1 MVNESLNHYKKITS
15 MAYRKKFGQF
25 FTPPKVAELMTEWV
39 TRGKPVKILDPSYG
53 FGIFSDSVE
62 KIYSNSHTFVG
73 VEIDNRILNLSQ
85 ARLKNVTI
93 KKCNYLKWITPSKF
107 DAIIC
112 NPPYSRFQNH
122 SERHDIIPNLEKVFN
137 TKLSG
142 HTNIASLFLLKSIY
156 ELENDGT
163 MAYIMPYEFFNTGY
177 GEYVKSSLVKNNLL
191 KHIIVF
197 ENEKDIFDDA
207 ITTVAVL
214 LMKNNNTPSD
224 VGITKIS
231 TSQELESLAS
241 FQDKTDCKIP
251 ISKLDPK
258 EKWTMI
264 IDSQYSDIEVEPS
277 FIPLNT
283 LGKFTRGIATGANNF
298 FSLNKER
305 ITSLKIPEEN
315 FKKCITK
322 SPQVRS
328 FVLDDETFQKLLDR
342 NCFVFCLDVFN
353 PRDLYTKK
361 YISEGEEQ
369 KINLRYLTKVR
380 NPWFKIEKRL
390 PAPILAGVFN
400 RGRLKFVR
408 NFTDSINFTC
418 FHSFYPNELGKKYLN
433 QLYLYLISDFGQ
445 KILKLNKRNYGA
457 GLDKFEP
464 NDLNRAFVPSIE
476 QLDSIENNIALKII
490 KGLDSN
496 TVKSL
501 KKINE
506 LFQ

>member
-1 MVNESLNHYKKITS
+1 MMNESVGHYKKVTS

-25 FTPPKVAELMTEWV
+25 FTPKKVAELMAEWV
-39 TRGKPVKILDPSYG
+39 TQENPVKILDPSYG
-53 FGIFSDSVE
+53 LGIFSDSVE
-62 KIYSNSHTFVG
+62 KIYGHGHRFFG
-73 VEIDNRILNLSQ
+73 VEVDDKILNFSK
-85 ARLKNVTI
+85 AKAKNVTI
-93 KKCNYLKWITPSKF
+93 KNYNYLKWKTPTKF

-122 SERHDIIPNLEKVFN
+122 SERHDIIPNLENFFN

-142 HTNIASLFLLKSIY
+142 HTNIASLFLLKSIH
-156 ELENDGT
+156 ELEKNGA

-177 GEYVKSSLVKNNLL
+177 GEYVKGSLVKNNLL
-191 KHIIVF
+191 KHIIIF
-197 ENEKDIFDDA
+197 ENEKDIFDDV
-207 ITTVAVL
+207 ITTIAVL
-214 LMKNNNTPSD
+214 LIKNNNAPSD

-231 TSQELESLAS
+231 TNQELNSLNS

-251 ISKLDPK
+251 ISKLDPR

-264 IDSQYSDIEVEPS
+264 IDSQYSDVEIDPS

-283 LGKFTRGIATGANNF
+283 LGRFTRGIATGANNF
-298 FSLNKER
+298 FSLNKEK
-305 ITSLKIPEEN
+305 IASLKIPEEN

-322 SPQVRS
+322 SPQVRN
-328 FVLDDETFQKLLDR
+328 FILDEKIFKNLLER
-342 NCFVFCLDVFN
+342 NDFVFCLDVFN
-353 PRDLYTKK
+353 PRDSYTKK
-361 YISEGEEQ
+361 YISEGEQQ

-408 NFTDSINFTC
+408 NFTDAINFTC

-445 KILKLNKRNYGA
+445 KILKLSKRNYGA

-464 NDLNRAFVPSIE
+464 NDLNKAFIPSIE
-476 QLDSIENNIALKII
+476 QLESIENKTALKII
-490 KGLDSN
+490 KELDSN
-496 TVKSL
+496 TAKSL
-501 KKINE
+501 KKINQ
-506 LFQ
+506 LFH